1 MASRHFSATLRSCR
15 FSTTIETN
23 RNTNNASSPPPP
35 PPPTKGRRHQ
45 SFVQPDIDL
54 ELGELETDLPPGFH
68 PSLDGIS
75 RHTNDG
81 RDSYWRPPW
90 KNPRAEIISAEDFA
104 NRPRVTFSESFL
116 TMHDAMAMES
126 WMSQSDKDGMYKL
139 YLDMMLAT
147 AGQTNQS
154 SKSSDGNNKE
164 QQGDITNENWGVLST
179 NTSHEYVI
187 RVVAQKYNVT
197 TSRAAGVIQLQHNEE
212 QLKKD
217 PTFTVN
223 HAIQAYMD
231 NKMRDHIREIYQS
244 YGEKD
249 PLQFVEDPVAST
261 GRIGRGEDT
270 RSENMVAASELI
282 DVDALLMKT
291 RMQEIEKARIRIA
304 NHVYVEDVD
313 DRTRLVPIDQ
323 EVKRLMK
330 MDEKL
335 KVELRDGD
343 TTNTP
348 QSSKKKQIRLK
359 IPKGASP
366 FPDNNRGFNATP
378 ETRRPRWKY
387 AAQIINTQMLEN
399 PPGSTR
405 GGKKAASRVKARRH
419 GRVVEGNT
427 LIEEGGKLRVA
438 NMSELE
444 QTSWKHVRNESEFM
458 FKGVKDAW
466 LRRQLEGE
474 VDGWGMQEEVFKVE
488 TKLIDNTE
496 VEEGGNVGDAVE
508 VDDAED
514 DEENATGEEE
524 GETADEE

>member
-1 MASRHFSATLRSCR
+1 
-15 FSTTIETN
+15 
-23 RNTNNASSPPPP
+23 
-35 PPPTKGRRHQ
+35 
-45 SFVQPDIDL
+45 
-54 ELGELETDLPPGFH
+54 
-68 PSLDGIS
+68 
-75 RHTNDG
+75 
-81 RDSYWRPPW
+81 
-90 KNPRAEIISAEDFA
+90 
-104 NRPRVTFSESFL
+104 
-116 TMHDAMAMES
+116 MHDAMAVES

-139 YLDMMLAT
+139 YVDMMLAT
-147 AGQTNQS
+147 ADQTNQS

-164 QQGDITNENWGVLST
+164 QQQQEQGDITNESWGVLST

-270 RSENMVAASELI
+270 QSENMVSASELI
-282 DVDALLMKT
+282 DVDALLKKT

-335 KVELRDGD
+335 KEELKVED
-343 TTNTP
+343 TATKSA
-348 QSSKKKQIRLK
+348 QSAKKSPIRLK

-399 PPGSTR
+399 PPGSIR
-405 GGKKAASRVKARRH
+405 GGKKAAARVKARRH

-438 NMSELE
+438 NMAELE

-474 VDGWGMQEEVFKVE
+474 VGGWGMQEEVFKVE

-496 VEEGGNVGDAVE
+496 VEEGGNVDDAVE
-508 VDDAED
+508 VDDVED

-524 GETADEE
+524 GETTDEE

>member
-1 MASRHFSATLRSCR
+1 METDRS
-15 FSTTIETN
+15 SS
-23 RNTNNASSPPPP
+23 NNHHHDAPPHNP
-35 PPPTKGRRHQ
+35 KAGGRHQ

-54 ELGELETDLPPGFH
+54 ELGELETELPPGFH
-68 PSLDGIS
+68 PNLDGIT
-75 RHTNDG
+75 RHANDG
-81 RDSYWRPPW
+81 RESYWRPPW

-139 YLDMMLAT
+139 YLDMMMAT
-147 AGQTNQS
+147 AGQQQS
-154 SKSSDGNNKE
+154 SGRSKINNK
-164 QQGDITNENWGVLST
+164 QGENSITSESSWGVLST

-187 RVVAQKYNVT
+187 LVVAQKYNVT

-223 HAIQAYMD
+223 HALQSFMD
-231 NKMRDHIREIYQS
+231 NKMRDHIREVYQS

-249 PLQFVEDPVAST
+249 PLQFVENPVAST
-261 GRIGRGEDT
+261 GRTGRGEDT
-270 RSENMVAASELI
+270 TSENLVTASELV
-282 DVDALLMKT
+282 DVDALLKKT
-291 RMQEIEKARIRIA
+291 RMQEIEKARTRIA

-330 MDEKL
+330 MDKKL
-335 KVELRDGD
+335 KGLNEKANDEEEANGDGVD
-343 TTNTP
+343 NGSEKKSS
-348 QSSKKKQIRLK
+348 QSHANIMSKKIRLK

-366 FPDNNRGFNATP
+366 FPDNNRGFNAIP

-387 AAQIINTQMLEN
+387 AAQIINTQMLET
-399 PPGSTR
+399 PPGSSTR
-405 GGKKAASRVKARRH
+405 GGKKAAARVKARRH

-427 LIEEGGKLRVA
+427 IIEQDGILRVA
-438 NMSELE
+438 NMAELE

-458 FKGVKDAW
+458 YKGVKEAW

-474 VDGWGMQEEVFKVE
+474 VGGWGMQEEVFRVE
-488 TKLIDNTE
+488 TKSIENTE
-496 VEEGGNVGDAVE
+496 EG
-508 VDDAED
+508 DDANGDGAGDDVED
-514 DEENATGEEE
+514 EEENAAGDDE
-524 GETADEE
+524 GETTDEE